1 MKIIRF
7 RTIAFVIVVSVFA
20 CLLFKGPLKMLTQG
34 QLIKQS
40 ALTTI
45 SNNYNPI
52 QYTIYGDTIK
62 IQVPDDTEMHV
73 SPDKGDKMRYSL
85 YFVNS
90 GKLAFRGYIQGWKI
104 KEKEIEPFLSDSKS
118 LSPFDFK
125 SYKVSNVQQNN
136 YHGRKTEWT
145 ADYGQNMISGIE
157 YWFVMNHSE
166 EVVRVSFFTDSAE
179 FSTELRNVIKQM
191 LNSFEID
198 QNDQS

>member
-7 RTIAFVIVVSVFA
+7 RAIAFVIVVSVFA

-34 QLIKQS
+34 QHTKQS
-40 ALTTI
+40 AFTTI
-45 SNNYNPI
+45 SNNYNLI

-62 IQVPDDTEMHV
+62 IQVPDDTEIHV

-104 KEKEIEPFLSDSKS
+104 EEKEIEPFLSDSKS

-125 SYKVSNVQQNN
+125 SYKFSNVQQNN

-191 LNSFEID
+191 LNSFKID